1 MPFLFL
7 VLGTVMVVSA
17 ARNTQTQLI
26 GLLKSDFTGKGN
38 FIYWL
43 ISILAIGA
51 VGYIPDLKP
60 VSRAFL
66 VLVVIVLILKN
77 GGVFTQFLQ
86 AINGTQ
92 SVNTQQSSQGTSRLT
107 TQQTTQNATP
117 NSTTD
122 SLDGLGELAAL
133 A

>member
-1 MPFLFL
+1 
-7 VLGTVMVVSA
+7 MVVSA

-92 SVNTQQSSQGTSRLT
+92 SVNAGSNTQQSSQGTSRLT

>member
-1 MPFLFL
+1 
-7 VLGTVMVVSA
+7 MVVSA

-92 SVNTQQSSQGTSRLT
+92 SVNAQQSSQGTSRLT

-122 SLDGLGELAAL
+122 SLDDLGELAAL